1 MHSHENWNILN
12 ITFALY
18 EPNFIRSQ
26 SFITDTDNFIEHF
39 KLNRYR
45 KMLDQLSET
54 YLYMI

>member
-1 MHSHENWNILN
+1 MHSHANWNILD
-12 ITFALY
+12 IIFALY
-18 EPNFIRSQ
+18 EPNFIGIQ
-26 SFITDTDNFIEHF
+26 SFIIDTDNFIEHF